1 MRAVGRPGPG
11 LWGLWGAL
19 AVGHWGGQGWGNA
32 WGADSGQKRGWSIF
46 LVKCRGL
53 SALVAST
60 APELE
65 SRMQALHKGTQIWPG
80 DPCGQRQA
88 EVMGQVQN
96 GEQEERI
103 KPGCGQRG
111 LGLSPE
117 QIH

>member
-1 MRAVGRPGPG
+1 MKSVGRPGPG

-19 AVGHWGGQGWGNA
+19 AVGHWGGQGWDNA

-60 APELE
+60 VPELE
-65 SRMQALHKGTQIWPG
+65 SWMQALHKGTQVWPG

-88 EVMGQVQN
+88 EVMGQAQN
-96 GEQEERI
+96 GEQEERAN
-103 KPGCGQRG
+103 PGGGQRG
-111 LGLSPE
+111 LGLSLA